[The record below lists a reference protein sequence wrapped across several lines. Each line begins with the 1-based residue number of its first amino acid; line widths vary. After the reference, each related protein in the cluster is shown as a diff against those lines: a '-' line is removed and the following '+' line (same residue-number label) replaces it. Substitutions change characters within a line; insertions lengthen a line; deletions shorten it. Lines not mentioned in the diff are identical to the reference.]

1 MEKQSKIS
9 LNLILAG
16 LFGWLLL
23 ANGCG
28 KPAGSDKVATKGTAL
43 GDKAG
48 GEPCEDCV
56 SPGSRSALLLAAAKN
71 QQSNADPANIAD
83 PIIEKAIRRELKKPT
98 GELTKADLEKVTRLD
113 LKDTKTTD
121 VGLKEVI
128 KCKKLEYLGLH
139 RTQVTNEGLK
149 EVAKFTRLR
158 RVGLNGT
165 QVTDM
170 GLKELVN
177 LQELEELWVRD
188 TKVTR
193 AGVLQLQKALPRC
206 CFYYK
211 TIE

>member
-48 GEPCEDCV
+48 DEPCEDCV

-83 PIIEKAIRRELKKPT
+83 PIVEKAVREELKKPT
-98 GELTKADLEKVTRLD
+98 GELTEADYEKVTELQ
-113 LKDTKTTD
+113 LGANQLTD
-121 VGLKEVI
+121 VKGLE
-128 KCKKLEYLGLH
+128 KLS
-139 RTQVTNEGLK
+139 
-149 EVAKFTRLR
+149 
-158 RVGLNGT
+158 
-165 QVTDM
+165 
-170 GLKELVN
+170 
-177 LQELEELWVRD
+177 
-188 TKVTR
+188 
-193 AGVLQLQKALPRC
+193 QL
-206 CFYYK
+206 
-211 TIE
+211 